1 MELGYN
7 YQLQKNQEKAQKQ
20 YQLALDRIQKN
31 PIEVYQ
37 IANVFEKKSLL
48 DYALQAYELA
58 IAKEP
63 KYNFNYQMGLIYGQK
78 GQTDLMIDKLL
89 EESFQNQQNLVLIQN
104 QLSRFL
110 QEDVNDIFL

>member
-1 MELGYN
+1 M
-7 YQLQKNQEKAQKQ
+7 
-20 YQLALDRIQKN
+20 
-31 PIEVYQ
+31 
-37 IANVFEKKSLL
+37 L

-104 QLSRFL
+104 QLSRFFTGRCQRYFFFRTEKSL
-110 QEDVNDIFL
+110 ANSGAKKPRFVLE